1 MKNCNWCAIKS
12 DNNSGVDEN
21 NVGNNYILLTEQ
33 IIYKKIKI
41 KSCENSMSLALLESR
56 KRVDFWTKSTM
67 HACRGIVFRGI
78 TATGKGKERKLVG
91 KRKS

>member
-1 MKNCNWCAIKS
+1 MKNYNWCAIKS

-33 IIYKKIKI
+33 IIYKKKK